1 MIRRIVQN
9 SLAMISGQ
17 FVVKGLG
24 LVWLVVIARHLGET
38 DFGYLN
44 FALSLASIVAL
55 IVDFGFTPVLIRAVA
70 RDSALAER
78 YVANVLSLRLLLSL
92 LSIPLTLVISLFT
105 GAERATL
112 APVLIAAVTSLFA
125 ALLTTPNGIFI
136 ARERMTYPA
145 FILAGS
151 KIVAFAVGLFLVHR
165 GLGIVWIAGVF
176 AFETGLG
183 LVVALVMMNRVLG
196 TRISLAIERPFCRR
210 LFRDA
215 LPFALT
221 FALGLISFKID
232 VVMLSA
238 MKGSQFVGWYSA
250 AYRILEGLVYISIA
264 FVSTVFPTLSRLKV
278 ADEHTLRTTVQRAT
292 EFVIA
297 FALPIALA
305 IVFLAS
311 DIIALLYGEPY
322 APSTAALRWIGAAL
336 LFVFVNGFLGSVLE
350 AIDRQHLHFRG
361 RLVAVLVNVAL
372 NIFLIPRLAHV
383 GAAIATLVTEATLS
397 VCLGVLVARHVRP
410 RLLAARLGKI
420 GAAAVLLVATLG
432 LLRGQSFW
440 LALLGGAAVYLGV
453 LAAMRVLTPEETANI
468 RKAFRR
474 TGDE

>member
-1 MIRRIVQN
+1 
-9 SLAMISGQ
+9 
-17 FVVKGLG
+17 
-24 LVWLVVIARHLGET
+24 
-38 DFGYLN
+38 
-44 FALSLASIVAL
+44 
-55 IVDFGFTPVLIRAVA
+55 
-70 RDSALAER
+70 
-78 YVANVLSLRLLLSL
+78 
-92 LSIPLTLVISLFT
+92 
-105 GAERATL
+105 
-112 APVLIAAVTSLFA
+112 
-125 ALLTTPNGIFI
+125 
-136 ARERMTYPA
+136 
-145 FILAGS
+145 
-151 KIVAFAVGLFLVHR
+151 
-165 GLGIVWIAGVF
+165 
-176 AFETGLG
+176 
-183 LVVALVMMNRVLG
+183 
-196 TRISLAIERPFCRR
+196 
-210 LFRDA
+210 
-215 LPFALT
+215 
-221 FALGLISFKID
+221 
-232 VVMLSA
+232 MLSA